1 MTTDALEADYN
12 DQVGNAMKLKKV
24 LLEQLEHLFAQ
35 HGVSLGVPM
44 EGRVKSWSSIAEKL
58 SRKTL
63 ALKAIA
69 DLDDLV
75 GIRVI
80 LLFRPDLPRV
90 DQLVRETFNVVSA
103 EDTAK
108 RLSENQ
114 FGYQSQHYVLRIPD
128 AWRDVPSFSRLGNL
142 KAEIQVRT
150 LAQHIWAAAS
160 HKLQYKHETSV
171 PLQLRRAI
179 HRVSALLE
187 TVDLEFER
195 VLEERTAYVQREG
208 EALSPTEPLNVDI
221 VQIILNELL
230 PAQNRKDP
238 EDYAD
243 LLHDLAHFN
252 INTAADLR
260 AMLVKH
266 MKEMFLEEQRQKI
279 LHSEEDDIVG
289 TTVEYLEPEVFFTHT
304 GLARQALR
312 EEFGDEVV
320 SQWFIN
326 QDIDID

>member
-1 MTTDALEADYN
+1 MTTDALEADYY
-12 DQVGNAMKLKKV
+12 DQIGSAIKLKAA
-24 LLEQLEHLFAQ
+24 LLEQLEHLFSE

-58 SRKTL
+58 SRKSL
-63 ALKAIA
+63 ALKAIE
-69 DLDDLV
+69 DLDDLI

-90 DQLVRETFNVVSA
+90 DKLVRETFNVVSA

-114 FGYQSQHYVLRIPD
+114 FGYQSQHYVLRIPN
-128 AWRDVPSFSRLGNL
+128 AWRDIPSFSRLGNL
-142 KAEIQVRT
+142 KVEIQVRT

-160 HKLQYKHETSV
+160 HKLQYKHETNV

-195 VLEERTAYVQREG
+195 VLDERTAYMQREVEG
-208 EALSPTEPLNVDI
+208 LSPAEPLNVDI
-221 VQIILNELL
+221 VRLILTELF
-230 PAQNRKDP
+230 PAQNRKES
-238 EDYAD
+238 EDYAELLDD
-243 LLHDLAHFN
+243 LTHFG
-252 INTAADLR
+252 IKTVDSLR
-260 AMLVKH
+260 RLLVKH
-266 MKEMFLEEQRQKI
+266 MEAVLR
-279 LHSEEDDIVG
+279 EDAKVAADQDQEIDYFDPIQENVIPR
-289 TTVEYLEPEVFFTHT
+289 VYFTCT

-320 SQWFIN
+320 SAWFVN
-326 QDIDID
+326 QPLYNI